1 MRDIRSDLQE
11 RVTLVDEQIRAACT
25 YFEKTAKQL
34 QNERDAR
41 IADLKS
47 CLAMIAKFMDLSSGF
62 WLTRRPQSRLSPLV
76 TLADLFMH
84 KLNEAGSMSREEL
97 VELAVKEGFFPDAEQ
112 AVQGV
117 HPMLMSLLRSELIRE
132 LPNGT
137 FAPPTMSQAIKLR
150 RAV

>member
-25 YFEKTAKQL
+25 YFENTAKQL

-47 CLAMIAKFMDLSSGF
+47 CLAMIAKFMDFEQRFLANASAQFPS
-62 WLTRRPQSRLSPLV
+62 SPLPA
-76 TLADLFMH
+76 LADLFMH

-117 HPMLMSLLRSELIRE
+117 HPMLKSLLRSELIRE

-137 FAPPTMSQAIKLR
+137 FAPPTMSQAIKVR